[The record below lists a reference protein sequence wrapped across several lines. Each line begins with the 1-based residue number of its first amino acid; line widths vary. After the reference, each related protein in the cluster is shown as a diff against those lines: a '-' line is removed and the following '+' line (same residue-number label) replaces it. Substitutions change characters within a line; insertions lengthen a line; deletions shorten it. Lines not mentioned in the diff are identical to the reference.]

1 MDLRRYFQSASS
13 SSAKDSACSSRSSVP
28 TASIESD
35 HSDNELVED
44 TLDDLQPRPAK
55 KPCTSTTA
63 RKYRKE
69 WEKDFLWLEY
79 DEDTEGVF
87 CKVCRQAGKSYQQ
100 SGGVWVS
107 KPFSNWKKAVEKM
120 KAHERS
126 ENHIQAKDA
135 VLVAE
140 EVLRKGSVIQQLQK
154 AERQERARNREAIK
168 SLIRCTHFLVR
179 NHVAHTTN
187 FQKLVDLVVSCGGES
202 LKLFMASA
210 QKNAVYTSHIAVVD
224 FVEALGTW
232 VEESSLVRLRQASYY
247 SIMADECTDISNVEE
262 LSLFCRWETDGVTE
276 EHFLEILPLKKADA
290 ESICSTIIECLKGKN
305 LQVSKIIGMGFD
317 GARTFS
323 GNRSGVQ
330 TRLKKYAPYAMY
342 VHCHCH
348 LLQLACVQAAN
359 STPGIKHVYTT
370 LTALWKFFHY
380 SPKKTESLKE
390 VQRVLDM
397 PELKIIKP
405 SDTRWLAHERCVKA
419 VKASYSAIV
428 TCLDNIHDSTHEP
441 EALGLS
447 KALCKKSTIAAVY
460 LLDYTLPQV
469 VKLSRTLQTEDLDLS
484 VVSSLVEATL
494 HTLDDALLPAANWV
508 LEILEDSED
517 LEKAAG
523 TNVTSTDI
531 RQFQESVAK
540 PFLRHLKDNISSRF
554 ASSGQ
559 VIGAFSIFNP
569 KKLPNVES
577 SEFTSYGDESLKIL
591 MEHYGKDKDAET
603 LQGEATVREA
613 ILTSDISTE
622 WKTFC
627 KYMSKEMQENTKSQ
641 LMALASNSMLKTM
654 FPNLHKLASINLTL
668 PVATA
673 SVERSFFQMKL
684 IKTRLRNSLSESSVS
699 HLMKIAIESPD
710 TLTDSNLEEVV
721 NIWHRKGRRIAV

>member
-13 SSAKDSACSSRSSVP
+13 SSAKDSACASRSSVP

-107 KPFSNWKKAVEKM
+107 KPFSNWKKVVEKM

-179 NHVAHTTN
+179 NHIAHTTN

-262 LSLFCRWETDGVTE
+262 LSLFVG
-276 EHFLEILPLKKADA
+276 
-290 ESICSTIIECLKGKN
+290 GK
-305 LQVSKIIGMGFD
+305 LMV
-317 GARTFS
+317 
-323 GNRSGVQ
+323 
-330 TRLKKYAPYAMY
+330 
-342 VHCHCH
+342 
-348 LLQLACVQAAN
+348 
-359 STPGIKHVYTT
+359 
-370 LTALWKFFHY
+370 
-380 SPKKTESLKE
+380 SLKSTSW
-390 VQRVLDM
+390 R
-397 PELKIIKP
+397 
-405 SDTRWLAHERCVKA
+405 
-419 VKASYSAIV
+419 YS
-428 TCLDNIHDSTHEP
+428 L
-441 EALGLS
+441 
-447 KALCKKSTIAAVY
+447 
-460 LLDYTLPQV
+460 
-469 VKLSRTLQTEDLDLS
+469 
-484 VVSSLVEATL
+484 
-494 HTLDDALLPAANWV
+494 
-508 LEILEDSED
+508 
-517 LEKAAG
+517 
-523 TNVTSTDI
+523 
-531 RQFQESVAK
+531 
-540 PFLRHLKDNISSRF
+540 
-554 ASSGQ
+554 
-559 VIGAFSIFNP
+559 
-569 KKLPNVES
+569 
-577 SEFTSYGDESLKIL
+577 
-591 MEHYGKDKDAET
+591 
-603 LQGEATVREA
+603 
-613 ILTSDISTE
+613 
-622 WKTFC
+622 
-627 KYMSKEMQENTKSQ
+627 
-641 LMALASNSMLKTM
+641 
-654 FPNLHKLASINLTL
+654 
-668 PVATA
+668 
-673 SVERSFFQMKL
+673 
-684 IKTRLRNSLSESSVS
+684 
-699 HLMKIAIESPD
+699 
-710 TLTDSNLEEVV
+710 
-721 NIWHRKGRRIAV
+721 